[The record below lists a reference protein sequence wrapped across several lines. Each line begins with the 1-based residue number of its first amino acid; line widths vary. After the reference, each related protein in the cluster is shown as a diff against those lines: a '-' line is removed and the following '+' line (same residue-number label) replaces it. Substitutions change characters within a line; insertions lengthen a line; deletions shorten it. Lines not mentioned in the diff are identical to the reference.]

1 MSLQKLKYLEIC
13 EIGLKLPSLGKKL
26 KPVEEKN

>member
-13 EIGLKLPSLGKKL
+13 EIGLEFPSLGKKL